1 MFDSLIANLRRAG
14 LRTRL
19 AVAIGAIVVAA
30 AGATF
35 ATVYRGTGSRVR
47 DQIERDLSTEADS
60 LDAELTVRHPG
71 QQPLTVRRARRTIAS
86 EPAFGPSSRL
96 LVVDVPGAGVATNE
110 PELLGLRA
118 PGRSEESA
126 ADRLREAGEAK
137 AIRDAPVGLSTVHL
151 EDAGNVLL
159 LKRSLPSDRPPGA
172 TITVGQP
179 LAPVDRAQENLARTF
194 LIAGSLTVA
203 AALFVAFGVAARLSA
218 PLHRMAAVASEVDAG
233 DLSHRMPEG
242 GAREVHQLAQS
253 FNHMLDRLE
262 EAFASQREFVSDA
275 SHELRTPLTAI
286 RGQIEVLGRSKSPPR
301 SEVEATVAHVNR
313 EVARMSRLAEDL
325 TLLAQTD
332 EGMAYRADWID
343 LERFVTE
350 TSQGVA
356 RGARRRV
363 EVEPVPRGRLLADGD
378 RLAQVLRNL
387 IQNAIEHTSADGLV
401 RVTASARAGRVRV
414 AVDDDGPGIPP
425 GERARIFDR
434 FHRTDFSRS
443 RRGGGS
449 GLGLAI
455 ARAIVEAHGG
465 RIWAEAAPEGGA
477 RIVFELPGF
486 ESR

>member
-1 MFDSLIANLRRAG
+1 M
-14 LRTRL
+14 
-19 AVAIGAIVVAA
+19 
-30 AGATF
+30 
-35 ATVYRGTGSRVR
+35 
-47 DQIERDLSTEADS
+47 
-60 LDAELTVRHPG
+60 
-71 QQPLTVRRARRTIAS
+71 
-86 EPAFGPSSRL
+86 
-96 LVVDVPGAGVATNE
+96 
-110 PELLGLRA
+110 
-118 PGRSEESA
+118 
-126 ADRLREAGEAK
+126 
-137 AIRDAPVGLSTVHL
+137 
-151 EDAGNVLL
+151 
-159 LKRSLPSDRPPGA
+159 
-172 TITVGQP
+172 
-179 LAPVDRAQENLARTF
+179 DRAQETLARTF

-203 AALFVAFGVAARLSA
+203 AALLVAFAVAAHLSA
-218 PLHRMAAVASEVDAG
+218 PLRRMAAVASEVDAG

-262 EAFASQREFVSDA
+262 EAFARQRSFVSDA

-313 EVARMSRLAEDL
+313 EVARMTRLAEDL

-343 LERFVTE
+343 LERFVAE
-350 TSQGVA
+350 TSQEVA

-425 GERARIFDR
+425 EERARIFDR
-434 FHRTDFSRS
+434 FHRADLSRS

-455 ARAIVEAHGG
+455 ARAIVAAHGG

-477 RIVFELPGF
+477 RVVFELPGF